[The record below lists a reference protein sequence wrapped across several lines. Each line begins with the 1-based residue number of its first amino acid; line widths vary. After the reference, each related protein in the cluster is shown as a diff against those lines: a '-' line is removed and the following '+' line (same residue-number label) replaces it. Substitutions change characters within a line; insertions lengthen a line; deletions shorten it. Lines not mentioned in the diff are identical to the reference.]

1 MEVCHA
7 ATMTDD
13 NIYAVMEKR
22 IYQQLYQQLSKDFNG
37 TVKGYFGCEF
47 DDKLDAMIELRVAEM
62 FNQSTQSVS
71 ALDKTLPK
79 NDHDARSAV
88 ETALKTT
95 FEERLSAVEGSLT
108 HWSPKLDKL
117 YNPP

>member
-22 IYQQLYQQLSKDFNG
+22 IVQKITKDFNL
-37 TVKGYFGCEF
+37 TVKGYFGSDF

-88 ETALKTT
+88 DNATKQPLKNACQQ
-95 FEERLSAVEGSLT
+95 LKA
-108 HWSPKLDKL
+108 H
-117 YNPP
+117 